1 MEAQG
6 LPLDRISSFPP
17 NIIHTILTRMPLRDA
32 FRTSILS
39 HNWRYHCRNIPK
51 LRFDV
56 FQDPRHQTLAA
67 KLFHVI
73 FSILLLHQGP
83 ILAFSLALPLT
94 SCWEID
100 QIILHLS
107 RDATLKEF
115 TLRFQTGEAHK
126 LLSAFFKLQELT
138 VLNLFNCVFRPPV
151 TFTGFTKLVK
161 FSFHYVIITAEVFLT
176 LISNC
181 PLLKDFSLIGNEKHL
196 LGCWDSNFLEL
207 FEYLPLL
214 THMCMSW
221 YPIKC
226 FCTGFIPQ
234 KLPTSLVHLKRLDLR
249 GQRFGIED
257 DLLSTLSLVTSC
269 DVEIIEMEMENQPTV
284 AMSQAAMNL
293 IDQQDYSY
301 VILDH
306 LRVIKITN
314 FSHMKTGMDFVKLIL
329 AKSPMLKKVDIHIHQ
344 QVDIHGELKIV
355 KELIQYPRA
364 SAKAE
369 IIINKEQP
377 LCPKADPWVTHM
389 QVPPKVTHM
398 QTWVIGQSQNAV
410 RRA

>member
-1 MEAQG
+1 MIEVCF
-6 LPLDRISSFPP
+6 L
-17 NIIHTILTRMPLRDA
+17 
-32 FRTSILS
+32 
-39 HNWRYHCRNIPK
+39 
-51 LRFDV
+51 
-56 FQDPRHQTLAA
+56 
-67 KLFHVI
+67 I
-73 FSILLLHQGP
+73 F
-83 ILAFSLALPLT
+83 FYF
-94 SCWEID
+94 W
-100 QIILHLS
+100 
-107 RDATLKEF
+107 
-115 TLRFQTGEAHK
+115 
-126 LLSAFFKLQELT
+126 
-138 VLNLFNCVFRPPV
+138 
-151 TFTGFTKLVK
+151 
-161 FSFHYVIITAEVFLT
+161 
-176 LISNC
+176 
-181 PLLKDFSLIGNEKHL
+181 
-196 LGCWDSNFLEL
+196 
-207 FEYLPLL
+207 
-214 THMCMSW
+214 
-221 YPIKC
+221 IKC
-226 FCTGFIPQ
+226 FTTGFIPQ

-314 FSHMKTGMDFVKLIL
+314 FTHMKTGMDFVKLIL

-377 LCPKADPWVTHM
+377 LCPKVM
-389 QVPPKVTHM
+389 
-398 QTWVIGQSQNAV
+398 S
-410 RRA
+410 

>member
-32 FRTSILS
+32 FRTSTLS

-51 LRFDV
+51 LRFD
-56 FQDPRHQTLAA
+56 HQTLAV

-100 QIILHLS
+100 QNLS

-151 TFTGFTKLVK
+151 TFTGFNRLVK
-161 FSFHYVIITAEVFLT
+161 FSFHHVIITAEVFLP

-181 PLLKDFSLIGNEKHL
+181 PLLKDFSLIGDEKHL

-214 THMCMSW
+214 THMCMSS
-221 YPIKC
+221 YP
-226 FCTGFIPQ
+226 
-234 KLPTSLVHLKRLDLR
+234 LR
-249 GQRFGIED
+249 F
-257 DLLSTLSLVTSC
+257 
-269 DVEIIEMEMENQPTV
+269 
-284 AMSQAAMNL
+284 
-293 IDQQDYSY
+293 Y
-301 VILDH
+301 
-306 LRVIKITN
+306 
-314 FSHMKTGMDFVKLIL
+314 
-329 AKSPMLKKVDIHIHQ
+329 
-344 QVDIHGELKIV
+344 
-355 KELIQYPRA
+355 
-364 SAKAE
+364 SAKAT
-369 IIINKEQP
+369 N
-377 LCPKADPWVTHM
+377 LAS
-389 QVPPKVTHM
+389 PP
-398 QTWVIGQSQNAV
+398 QTS
-410 RRA
+410 